1 MTLTAMATT
10 DVVTAKP
17 DTTIHDLLE
26 QMDQN
31 DVGSVVI
38 TDGTEPVGIV
48 TDRMIAMGLKDGG
61 AVDDM
66 HASDLMTE
74 QLHTLEDDTTHFEAL
89 EMMSSEGI
97 RRLPIV
103 DHDGALAGIITLDD
117 MLMVMAAEL
126 SNASDVVAQQTRAT

>member
-1 MTLTAMATT
+1 MTLTEMATT

-17 DTTIHDLLE
+17 DTAVRDLLE
-26 QMDQN
+26 QMDREN
-31 DVGSVVI
+31 VGSVVI
-38 TDGTEPVGIV
+38 TDGTDPVGLV
-48 TDRMIAMGLKDGG
+48 TDRMVAMALREGDT
-61 AVDDM
+61 VDDM
-66 HASDLMTE
+66 SADDVMTDR
-74 QLHTLEDDTTHFEAL
+74 LHTLEDDTTHFEAL

>member
-1 MTLTAMATT
+1 MTLSAMATT

-17 DTTIHDLLE
+17 DTAVRDLLD
-26 QMDQN
+26 QMDSQN
-31 DVGSVVI
+31 VGSVVI
-38 TDGTEPVGIV
+38 TEGTEPAGIV
-48 TDRMIAMGLKDGG
+48 TDRMVAMALREGG
-61 AVDDM
+61 TVDDM
-66 HASDLMTE
+66 SASDVMTDR
-74 QLHTLEDDTTHFEAL
+74 LHTLEDDTTHFEAL

-103 DHDGALAGIITLDD
+103 DHDGSLAGIITLDD

>member
-17 DTTIHDLLE
+17 DTAVRDLLD
-26 QMDQN
+26 QMDGQN
-31 DVGSVVI
+31 VGSVVI

-48 TDRMIAMGLKDGG
+48 TDRMVAMALKEGDT
-61 AVDDM
+61 VDEMSAD
-66 HASDLMTE
+66 DVMTD

-103 DHDGALAGIITLDD
+103 DQDGALAGIITLDD

-126 SNASDVVAQQTRAT
+126 SNASDVVAQQTRAN